1 MDLHAAGGSA
11 ADVSP
16 EVIAALP
23 RYRESDLFSPAERAA
38 LALADAATATP
49 AAVDGDLFAAA
60 RRHYRPDELVEL
72 AAVIALEN
80 FRSRFNRLFDV
91 EANGLYCPVPPPAG

>member
-16 EVIAALP
+16 DAIAALP
-23 RYRESDLFSPAERAA
+23 RYRESDLFTPAERAA

-49 AAVDGDLFAAA
+49 AVVGDDLFAEAS
-60 RRHYRPDELVEL
+60 RHYSPAQLVEL

-80 FRSRFNRLFDV
+80 FRSRFNRVFDV
-91 EANGLYCPVPPPAG
+91 EANGLYCPVPLPAG